1 MYEATEDDVKSR
13 FVTDLLSSDI
23 KSFDFSELNFFSR
36 YRRHPG
42 FNLSEIQL
50 IDTVALEDA
59 VQSPFCVIMFS
70 NDMVE
75 AVVSVKMLE
84 WDSQHFGIKMARV
97 ECYSSDYSKPYRL
110 AETIDKALE
119 KFSDFTGCRHFS
131 IEIDVDNY
139 CVTNA
144 LILLNFEMMDI
155 RRIYCVNSMR
165 TDPSYT
171 RFLSSVRSY
180 DDNDYTAVAPIFDA
194 LNFDTR
200 FTRDSTLDQKKV
212 KAMYRI
218 WFEKLL
224 ADNGGKANTVV
235 FERQGRIVG
244 CGGVGETDL
253 NIYGINRKIRSGA
266 LYGCLSEGTGGYNAV
281 LYRFTSDALKSHGA
295 IEASVSLNS
304 PVTARAIEGIRPNK
318 SVTRFCMR
326 LYRR

>member
-1 MYEATEDDVKSR
+1 MKVLPVSDVNPE
-13 FVTDLLSSDI
+13 F
-23 KSFDFSELNFFSR
+23 FDFSALDFYSR

-42 FNLSEIQL
+42 FSREEITSINKNDLTSAIESRQGFIL
-50 IDTVALEDA
+50 ADENQVLALAASDL
-59 VQSPFCVIMFS
+59 
-70 NDMVE
+70 
-75 AVVSVKMLE
+75 LE
-84 WDSQHFGIKMARV
+84 WDSHHFGLPMGRLECFSSPGCSPDMLADLIGQTLELLDFRFGCKHISV
-97 ECYSSDYSKPYRL
+97 EVDIDDYC
-110 AETIDKALE
+110 T
-119 KFSDFTGCRHFS
+119 
-131 IEIDVDNY
+131 
-139 CVTNA
+139 TNA
-144 LILLNFEMMDI
+144 LISQQFEMMDV

-165 TDPSYT
+165 ADSSYR

-180 DDNDYTAVAPIFDA
+180 DDKDYPEVAPIFDC

-200 FTRDSTLDQKKV
+200 FTRDSILDQGKV
-212 KAMYRI
+212 RAMYRI